1 MHFMALEGH
10 GVKGTGNM
18 DCPVCR
24 GARLVEIEIELK
36 GELVRMHS
44 CSRCDTRW
52 WERNGEQLA
61 LDNVLE
67 LATVRK

>member
-1 MHFMALEGH
+1 M
-10 GVKGTGNM
+10 T
-18 DCPVCR
+18 CPRCR
-24 GARLVEIEIELK
+24 GGRLVVIDLVLQ
-36 GELVRMHS
+36 GEDVRLHS
-44 CSRCDTRW
+44 CSNCDTRW

>member
-1 MHFMALEGH
+1 
-10 GVKGTGNM
+10 M

-24 GARLVEIEIELK
+24 GARLVEIEIELR
-36 GELVRMHS
+36 GEVVRMHA

-52 WERNGEQLA
+52 WERSGEQIA
-61 LDNVLE
+61 LEGVLE